1 SDDITMDEIED
12 ALNHAN
18 LVSAPGLDGIPYRI
32 YFRFRLALLPLLHTI
47 FNRCWST
54 KRIPSSWKTS
64 VTQLIFKKG
73 DVSDV
78 SNWRPLALQTT
89 LYKLYVSI
97 VKARFSLWLESNER
111 LSNSQKGFRS
121 FNGCHEHNFLAQA
134 LLDTTRRS
142 KSPFFAVWLVLRELG
157 VASGFLDL
165 LKDIYTDASTMFSAS
180 SGMTPPIQQ
189 RCGVFQGCPLS
200 PLLFIAG
207 MAPLIN
213 ALDAQAQTHGV
224 QIATG
229 LHMSTTAF
237 ADDIKIFSRTPHG
250 IKALHDTI
258 VAFLYWSTMMANPA
272 KCAFLPVTYS
282 DSRQTPSTLALDI
295 NGVPLPQ
302 LSLADSYAY
311 LGVREG
317 FDYTHTRVQLD
328 SKLQAMR
335 QQET

>member
-1 SDDITMDEIED
+1 MDEIED

-89 LYKLYVSI
+89 LYKLYASI

-111 LSNSQKGFRS
+111 LSNSQK
-121 FNGCHEHNFLAQA
+121 A

-142 KSPFFAVWLVLRELG
+142 KSPFFAVWYDLRNAFGAMPHDFLWLVLRELG

-165 LKDIYTDASTMFSAS
+165 LKDIYTDASTMVSAS
-180 SGMTPPIQQ
+180 SGMTSPIQEL
-189 RCGVFQGCPLS
+189 CGVFQGCPLS
-200 PLLFIAG
+200 PLLSDAWRADRAG
-207 MAPLIN
+207 PPHV
-213 ALDAQAQTHGV
+213 HGSLCGRH
-224 QIATG
+224 QD
-229 LHMSTTAF
+229 LQ
-237 ADDIKIFSRTPHG
+237 PHG
-250 IKALHDTI
+250 IKALHDTV
-258 VAFLYWSTMMANPA
+258 VAFLDWSTMMANPA

-282 DSRQTPSTLALDI
+282 DSRRTPSTLALDI

-317 FDYTHTRVQLD
+317 FDYTHTHVQLD
-328 SKLQAMR
+328 SKFQAMR
-335 QQET
+335 QQVTALIDSPLAPWQIIKALKVYVFS